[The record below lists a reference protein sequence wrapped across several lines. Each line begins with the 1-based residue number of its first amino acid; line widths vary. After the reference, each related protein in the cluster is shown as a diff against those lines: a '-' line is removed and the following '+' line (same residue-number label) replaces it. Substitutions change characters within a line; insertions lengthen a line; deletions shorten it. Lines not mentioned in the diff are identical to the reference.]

1 MKIKMWVRTT
11 SPEDT
16 SPTLRIDAQYE
27 NRDTPVVQ
35 RYGRK
40 LLKAIGWNE
49 TNPNEPFVV
58 IESNGE
64 IINVLTA
71 LADKFDLKAAA
82 KFVHDGD
89 VSQVLLD
96 AAKIVEAWTV
106 EHGEYRRTDAAA
118 QDGGAV

>member
-40 LLKAIGWNE
+40 LLKAIGWDE

-71 LADKFDLKAAA
+71 LADTFDLKAAA

-106 EHGEYRRTDAAA
+106 EHGEFKRR
-118 QDGGAV
+118 GGAK